1 MIHRYMGP
9 PIQDFFLDHQDALS
23 APLSLAQRQMDVV

>member
-9 PIQDFFLDHQDALS
+9 PTQDFFLDHQDAFS
-23 APLSLAQRQMDVV
+23 DSLSLAQCQMDVV